1 MKNQIIFTLLITIL
15 LSLAACAPMDFA
27 ADATP
32 TQASDP
38 GTLFSSEQWDD
49 LLPSYPLAEPDYSGK
64 RQRDFSAFEQALSAY
79 GPNRIAEL
87 DDLLGDAT
95 LLDMQMLMDDRQLTA
110 EELVLY
116 YVERIQRYDV
126 DKLNSVLELNPD
138 ALEIAG
144 GLDAE
149 RADGTVRG
157 PMHGIPVLLK
167 DNIATGDGLHAAAG
181 AWVLRDWQP
190 SRDAFLIAQ
199 LRDAGA
205 IVLGKANLSE
215 WANYMDIAMPSGFS
229 VLGGQTRNPYGPYDT
244 LGSSSGSAVAAA
256 ANLAAVTVGTETQG
270 SIIQP
275 AKINGVVGLKTSRGL
290 VSRDHILPLVD
301 WMDVPGPIGRSV
313 TDVAVLLS
321 AMTGVDEKDPA
332 TLDAAHVAG
341 TDYTQYL
348 TSEEADG
355 KNLGI
360 VVQDDASIDEYI
372 VALELEGDAADQFR
386 QSMLAAND
394 EVRANAAPFAELG
407 IELVEVPASA
417 LPAAPDL
424 DAVIDYGFRTALDAF
439 LANLGDE
446 APVSSLAEIVEINNA
461 DLANRAPYGQ
471 SNLESAASSTLTA
484 DEYAAQVEESMSVAD
499 DLGDLF
505 EDYELDALLSDS
517 QVYAAAGFPALT
529 VPVGYNADGQPD
541 GITLIGDFLSED
553 KLIAIGYAYEQATQA
568 RQAPDLEQT
577 IGEIEALSSQ

>member
-1 MKNQIIFTLLITIL
+1 MKRNLIALFL
-15 LSLAACAPMDFA
+15 LSSLILAACTPVNGTSDAPA
-27 ADATP
+27 A
-32 TQASDP
+32 
-38 GTLFSSEQWDD
+38 GTESSANTSVSGQWDD

-64 RQRDFSAFEQALSAY
+64 RQRDFSAFDQALSGY
-79 GPNRIAEL
+79 DPNRIAEL
-87 DDLLGDAT
+87 DDLLDDTT

-110 EELVLY
+110 EELVVY

-126 DKLNSVLELNPD
+126 DKLNSVLELNQD
-138 ALEIAG
+138 ALEIARL
-144 GLDAE
+144 LDTE
-149 RADGTVRG
+149 RAAGAVRG

-181 AWVLRDWQP
+181 AWAMRDWQP
-190 SRDAFLIAQ
+190 SRDAFLVGQ
-199 LRDAGA
+199 LHHAGA
-205 IVLGKANLSE
+205 IILGKANLSE
-215 WANYMDIAMPSGFS
+215 WANYMDSNMPNGFS

-270 SIIQP
+270 SVIQP

-321 AMTGVDEKDPA
+321 AMTGVDENDPA

-348 TSEEADG
+348 ASEEADG

-360 VVQDDASIDEYI
+360 IVQDDASIDEYI
-372 VALELEGDAADQFR
+372 VMLELEDEAADQFR
-386 QSMLAAND
+386 QSMLASND
-394 EVRANAAPFAELG
+394 EVRANAAPFADLG
-407 IELVEVPASA
+407 IKLVEVPASV
-417 LPAAPDL
+417 LPDAPDL

-439 LANLGDE
+439 LVNLGDE
-446 APVSSLAEIVEINNA
+446 APVSSLAEIVEINDA
-461 DLANRAPYGQ
+461 DFANRAPYGQ
-471 SNLESAASSTLTA
+471 GYLESAVKSMLTA
-484 DEYAAQVEESMSVAD
+484 NEYAAQVEESMSVAD
-499 DLGDLF
+499 DLGGLF

-517 QVYAAAGFPALT
+517 QAYAAAGFPALT
-529 VPVGYNADGQPD
+529 VPAGYNADGQPD
-541 GITLIGDFLSED
+541 GITLLGDFLGED
-553 KLIAIGYAYEQATQA
+553 KLIAIGYAYEQATGA
-568 RQAPDLEQT
+568 RVDPDLEST
-577 IGEIEALSSQ
+577 IEAIADLD